1 MKKIIK
7 NTKPFQNERKNYES
21 IRDIIS
27 RMYLEPSVNIDARHT
42 KLSAS
47 QRDMLRR
54 ILNYIEPVYIY
65 KTTVEN
71 TPVTTFVADMYKCP
85 VNYLADT
92 YRYASYTHDQLLIYL
107 TFMQLISSG
116 GTLDEA
122 GEGIT
127 DVSVPFYKKDLCGD
141 VNDRVQNQNTT
152 SAVENMFDDLV
163 ELGIIEKCKSEKNT
177 APSKQLYIISND
189 VLNNIDNLGLL
200 NKLLEM
206 VIFFYNIH
214 PVAVPGYMLAQTIY
228 EYLIY
233 SFPKDDQPLHYI
245 PFSDIFV
252 YKNKALHNTIY
263 NNITWKILDAINDNN
278 NIINFDYTEQSGI
291 VVNRNI
297 VPEKIVIEY
306 EYNRQYCYGFDPE
319 TKDYYTARIDKIN
332 NLKLINDNKHI
343 KSSHSDFEKD
353 FEHKWMVAD
362 SLTCDYVKVI
372 FTLPEDKKLREKIIQ
387 KINTTKRKGTVTQ
400 TNYDTIIYEIQT
412 TNQLEL
418 VPWINSFGRYAK
430 VDKEINPF
438 LYNKLKE
445 HNDELMVKYG
455 LI

>member
-1 MKKIIK
+1 MKKIKK

-27 RMYLEPSVNIDARHT
+27 SMYLEPSINLDARYT

-54 ILNYIEPVYIY
+54 ILNYIEPVYIN

-71 TPVTTFVADMYKCP
+71 TSVTTFVTDMYKCP

-107 TFMQLISSG
+107 TFMQLISTAGS
-116 GTLDEA
+116 LDET

-127 DVSVPFYKKDLCGD
+127 DFSTPFYKKDLCGD
-141 VNDRVQNQNTT
+141 VNDRLSNINTT
-152 SAVENMFDDLV
+152 AAVENMFDDLV
-163 ELGIIEKCKSEKNT
+163 DMGIIEKYKSEDNT
-177 APSKQLYIISND
+177 ATSKQRYIVSND

-214 PVAVPGYMLAQTIY
+214 PVAVPGYMLAHTIY

-233 SFPKDDQPLHYI
+233 SFPKDDQILHYM
-245 PFSDIFV
+245 PSSDIFI

-263 NNITWKILDAINDNN
+263 NNITWKILEAIHDK
-278 NIINFDYTEQSGI
+278 NIINFDYTEQDNK
-291 VVNRNI
+291 VVKRNI
-297 VPEKIVIEY
+297 VPEKIIIEY
-306 EYNRQYCYGFDPE
+306 EYNRQYCYGYDPE
-319 TKDYYTARIDKIN
+319 TNIYYTARIDKIN
-332 NLKLINDNKHI
+332 NLQIITDSKHI
-343 KSSHSDFEKD
+343 KPANTNFEKD

-372 FTLPEDKKLREKIIQ
+372 FMLPEDEKLRENLIT
-387 KINTTKRKGTVTQ
+387 KINTTKRKGTIKQ
-400 TNYDTIIYEIQT
+400 ADNNTIIYETNT

-418 VPWINSFGRYAK
+418 VPWINGFGRYAM
-430 VDKEINPF
+430 VDKDINPF

-445 HNDELMVKYG
+445 HNNELMVKYG

>member
-1 MKKIIK
+1 MKKIKK

-27 RMYLEPSVNIDARHT
+27 RMYLEPSVNLDARHT

-54 ILNYIEPVYIY
+54 ILNYIEPVYIN

-71 TPVTTFVADMYKCP
+71 TPVTTFVTDMYKCP
-85 VNYLADT
+85 VNYLAET

-107 TFMQLISSG
+107 TFMQLISTTGS
-116 GTLDEA
+116 LDET

-127 DVSVPFYKKDLCGD
+127 DYSIPFYKKDLCGD
-141 VNDRVQNQNTT
+141 VNDRLSNNNTT
-152 SAVENMFDDLV
+152 AAVENMFDDLFDM
-163 ELGIIEKCKSEKNT
+163 GIIEKYKSEDNT
-177 APSKQLYIISND
+177 APSKQQYIVSND

-214 PVAVPGYMLAQTIY
+214 PVAVPGYMLAHTIY

-233 SFPKDDQPLHYI
+233 SFPKDDQILHYM
-245 PFSDIFV
+245 PSSDIFI

-263 NNITWKILDAINDNN
+263 NNITWKILEAIHDN
-278 NIINFDYTEQSGI
+278 NIIIFDYTEQDNN
-291 VVNRNI
+291 VVKRNI
-297 VPEKIVIEY
+297 VPEKIIIEY
-306 EYNRQYCYGFDPE
+306 EYNRQYCYGYDIE
-319 TKDYYTARIDKIN
+319 TNVYYTARIDKIN
-332 NLKLINDNKHI
+332 NMQIITDSKHI
-343 KSSHSDFEKD
+343 KPANTDFEKD

-362 SLTCDYVKVI
+362 SLKCDYVKVI
-372 FTLPEDKKLREKIIQ
+372 FRLPEDEKLRENLITR
-387 KINTTKRKGTVTQ
+387 INTTKRKGTVTLIDA
-400 TNYDTIIYEIQT
+400 DTIIYEINT

-418 VPWINSFGRYAK
+418 VPWINGFGRYAM
-430 VDKEINPF
+430 VDKDINPF

-445 HNDELMVKYG
+445 HNNELMVKYG

>member
-7 NTKPFQNERKNYES
+7 NTKQFQNERKNYES
-21 IRDIIS
+21 IKNIVS
-27 RMYLEPSVNIDARHT
+27 RMFLEPSINLNIRNT
-42 KLSAS
+42 KLPAS

-54 ILNYIEPVYIY
+54 IINYIGQAHIN
-65 KTTVEN
+65 KTTIEKQHI
-71 TPVTTFVADMYKCP
+71 TTFIADMYKCP
-85 VNYLADT
+85 VNYLAET
-92 YRYASYTHDQLLIYL
+92 YRYASYTHEQLLIYL
-107 TFMQLISSG
+107 TFMQLISSTG
-116 GTLDEA
+116 SNDDN

-127 DVSVPFYKKDLCGD
+127 NVALPFYKKDLCGD
-141 VNDRVQNQNTT
+141 VNDRIQNNNTT

-163 ELGIIEKCKSEKNT
+163 DMGIIEKCKTEKNISP
-177 APSKQLYIISND
+177 AKQLYIISND

-214 PVAVPGYMLAQTIY
+214 PLSVPGYMLAHTIY

-233 SFPKDDQPLHYI
+233 SYPKDDVLLHYI
-245 PFSDIFV
+245 PSSNVYV

-263 NNITWKILDAINDNN
+263 NNITWKILDAINSK
-278 NIINFDYTEQSGI
+278 NIINFNYTEQNGL

-297 VPEKIVIEY
+297 VPEKIIIEY
-306 EYNRQYCYGFDPE
+306 EYNRQYCYGFDPD
-319 TKDYYTARIDKIN
+319 TNKYYNARIDKISE
-332 NLKLINDNKHI
+332 LKIINKTI
-343 KSSHSDFEKD
+343 HSKFLSTNFEKD

-372 FTLPEDKKLREKIIQ
+372 FNLPVDKKIRESIIK
-387 KINTTKRKGTVTQ
+387 KINITKRKGKITQINHNTVM
-400 TNYDTIIYEIQT
+400 YEINT

-418 VPWINSFGRYAK
+418 VPWINGFGRYAK
-430 VDKEINPF
+430 VDKNINPF

-445 HNDELMVKYG
+445 HNNELMVKYG

>member
-1 MKKIIK
+1 MKKIKK

-27 RMYLEPSVNIDARHT
+27 RMYLEPSINLDARHT

-54 ILNYIEPVYIY
+54 ILNYIEPVYIN

-71 TPVTTFVADMYKCP
+71 TPVTTFVTDMYKCP

-107 TFMQLISSG
+107 TFMQLISTAGS
-116 GTLDEA
+116 LDET

-127 DVSVPFYKKDLCGD
+127 DFSIPFYKKDLCGD
-141 VNDRVQNQNTT
+141 VNDRLSNSNTT
-152 SAVENMFDDLV
+152 AAVENMFDDLFDM
-163 ELGIIEKCKSEKNT
+163 GIIEKYKSDNNT
-177 APSKQLYIISND
+177 APSKQQYIVSND

-214 PVAVPGYMLAQTIY
+214 PVAVPGYMLAHTIY

-233 SFPKDDQPLHYI
+233 SFPKDDQILHYM
-245 PFSDIFV
+245 PSSDIFI

-263 NNITWKILDAINDNN
+263 NNITWKILEAIHDN
-278 NIINFDYTEQSGI
+278 NIINFDYTEQNNN
-291 VVNRNI
+291 VVKRNV
-297 VPEKIVIEY
+297 VPEKIIIEY
-306 EYNRQYCYGFDPE
+306 EYNRQYCYCYDTE
-319 TKDYYTARIDKIN
+319 TNVYYTARIDKIN
-332 NLKLINDNKHI
+332 NLQIITDNKHI
-343 KSSHSDFEKD
+343 KSSHTDFEKD

-372 FTLPEDKKLREKIIQ
+372 FRLPEDEKLRENLIT
-387 KINTTKRKGTVTQ
+387 KINTTKRKGTIKKAD
-400 TNYDTIIYEIQT
+400 NNTIIYETNT

-418 VPWINSFGRYAK
+418 VPWINGFGRYAM
-430 VDKEINPF
+430 VDKDINPF

-445 HNDELMVKYG
+445 HNNELMVKYG